1 MQELIKQNLKDE
13 NYILTL
19 FNRIMTQRN
28 DALNTVSLLETE
40 IIKANQIINNLNSK
54 LDSSKS
60 SSDTEVVAAEV
71 TE

>member
-1 MQELIKQNLKDE
+1 MTELIKQNLKDE

-40 IIKANQIINNLNSK
+40 IIKANQIINNLNSQ
-54 LDSSKS
+54 LESSKS
-60 SSDTEVVAAEV
+60 SSDAEEV

>member
-1 MQELIKQNLKDE
+1 MTELIKQNLKDE

-40 IIKANQIINNLNSK
+40 IIKANQIINNLNSQ
-54 LDSSKS
+54 LDTNKS
-60 SSDTEVVAAEV
+60 SSDADLV

>member
-19 FNRIMTQRN
+19 FNRIMAQRN

-40 IIKANQIINNLNSK
+40 IIKANQIISNLNSK
-54 LDSSKS
+54 LE
-60 SSDTEVVAAEV
+60 SSDKANSVEENVES
-71 TE
+71 

>member
-19 FNRIMTQRN
+19 FNRIMAQRN

-40 IIKANQIINNLNSK
+40 IIKANQIINNLNSQ
-54 LDSSKS
+54 LESNKS
-60 SSDTEVVAAEV
+60 SSDTDTNAV